1 MLKASNV
8 ASHHSRELKS
18 WFIYWNPPDAYDGGA
33 PPVAPSSL
41 SPLLKLPK
49 VEVPGIGPPTTDPY
63 FLGCEPSTVPA
74 FDCELV
80 ASGFRPC
87 NDHHGDR
94 ECASNRFRRNYTFA
108 LPEHA
113 QLTIE
118 SANVTLTWRHA
129 SRDAHDHIATRCCTA
144 GQNQTGN
151 DSCGIPHLRPFFA
164 LLMHLLNALTFA
176 FTTVN
181 SCRMV

>member
-18 WFIYWNPPDAYDGGA
+18 WFIYWNPPDSYDGGA
-33 PPVAPSSL
+33 TSSAPSSL

-49 VEVPGIGPPTTDPY
+49 IEIPGIGPPTTDLRR
-63 FLGCEPSTVPA
+63 LGCEPSTVPA
-74 FDCELV
+74 FDSKLV

-108 LPEHA
+108 PPKHA

-151 DSCGIPHLRPFFA
+151 DSCGIPHLRPFSA